1 MVHSAVF
8 YKHRK
13 PAKRGSTT
21 KLWMVLYRIFR
32 LKMLYNNTA
41 NSILSIRFS
50 ENPRFSCIS
59 RRPAAIKSSV
69 FPYFCP
75 YKPKRGQRLYYF
87 QALPFESEIHPLH
100 NSVDLC
106 RGHFVHTLNNEAEAK
121 RRNDARRQQTR
132 PRSHDYD
139 RGR

>member
-1 MVHSAVF
+1 MQIHVYLS
-8 YKHRK
+8 KSLK
-13 PAKRGSTT
+13 P
-21 KLWMVLYRIFR
+21 IDF
-32 LKMLYNNTA
+32 
-41 NSILSIRFS
+41 
-50 ENPRFSCIS
+50 PCIS
-59 RRPAAIKSSV
+59 RWSAAIKSSV

-121 RRNDARRQQTR
+121 RRMNNARRQQSR
-132 PRSHDYD
+132 HDYD
-139 RGR
+139 IGR